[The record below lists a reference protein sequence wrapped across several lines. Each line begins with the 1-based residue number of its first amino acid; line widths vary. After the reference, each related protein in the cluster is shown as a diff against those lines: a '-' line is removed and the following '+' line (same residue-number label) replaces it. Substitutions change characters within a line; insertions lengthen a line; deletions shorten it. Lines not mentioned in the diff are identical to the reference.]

1 MLFYLSVSA
10 YTSFS
15 LHAPILHSHIHRKTV
30 SSTFTQKTCFA
41 SHYIPIAKKKQ
52 GDLVLHTTLH
62 SRIQQHRN
70 YASVSICYNVYSL
83 KKKSLKS
90 LLREV
95 CMPSTSSRARKVTY
109 NTCLR
114 QGISV
119 TRTTEKVMIL
129 YPTVSPYP
137 ILVLG

>member
-1 MLFYLSVSA
+1 MHLFCMHT
-10 YTSFS
+10 YTEKQ
-15 LHAPILHSHIHRKTV
+15 LVLHSLKKHVLLHII
-30 SSTFTQKTCFA
+30 
-41 SHYIPIAKKKQ
+41 YPLLKKKQ

-62 SRIQQHRN
+62 GRIQQHRN
-70 YASVSICYNVYSL
+70 YASVSICYNAYSL